1 MGAREN
7 KCKFQKMTHEIFR
20 ILPVFHSS
28 WEFDIYFLGLP

>member
-20 ILPVFHSS
+20 ILPVFLQ
-28 WEFDIYFLGLP
+28 FLGI